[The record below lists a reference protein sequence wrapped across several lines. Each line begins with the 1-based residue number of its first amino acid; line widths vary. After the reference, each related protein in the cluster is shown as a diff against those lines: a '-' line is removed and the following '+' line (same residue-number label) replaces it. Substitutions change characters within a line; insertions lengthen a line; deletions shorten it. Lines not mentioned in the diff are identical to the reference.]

1 MTKKRKQK
9 PYLLNISIWGT
20 LIIQFLMIIAILLLL
35 FNLGSYNELQS
46 FFVTDHSFVS
56 SNNFLH
62 LSIVFLLIYAY
73 SSIQILRR
81 KIHGAY
87 LFFVLSLIF
96 ILLLLYN
103 SPIEWV
109 NILMLMLINYIVLI
123 NKSWLKASKVDT
135 DTDSDDNID
144 NNE

>member
-46 FFVTDHSFVS
+46 FFGTDHSFVL

-87 LFFVLSLIF
+87 LFLVLSLIF